1 MKIKTFNLIL
11 VLIVSTFSFKG
22 FAQNDQLFKLWPD
35 SVLAEANSAK
45 NAFYM
50 SEEEKVVVYYTNLV
64 RINPELFSK
73 TFLIEY
79 LDQNDL
85 KKDKEIKELIKE
97 LETRSQMKI
106 LQPSETLTTAA
117 RNHAK
122 DMGETGRTGHTSSD
136 GKSFKDRMMAVA
148 NDYEGVNENC
158 NYGTDKG
165 VEAFMDLL
173 IDRNVPN
180 YGHRKN
186 ILDPEMKFI
195 GVAIEPHKRMGHNCV
210 QDFAGR
216 KIDR

>member
-1 MKIKTFNLIL
+1 MKIKTFNLVI
-11 VLIVSTFSFKG
+11 VLLICAISFKG

-35 SVLAEANSAK
+35 SILAEANSAK
-45 NAFYM
+45 HALYM
-50 SEEEKVVVYYTNLV
+50 SEEEKIVVYYTNLV

-85 KKDKEIKELIKE
+85 KKDNEIKELIKE
-97 LETRSQMKI
+97 LEIRSQMKI
-106 LQPSETLTTAA
+106 LKPSETLTATA
-117 RNHAK
+117 RNLAI
-122 DMGETGRTGHTSSD
+122 DMGTTGRTGHTTSD
-136 GKSFKDRMMAVA
+136 GKSFKDRMMVVA

-165 VEAFMDLL
+165 LVAFMDLL

-186 ILDPEMKFI
+186 ILDPEMKYI
-195 GVAIEPHKRMGHNCV
+195 GVAIEPHKRMRYNCV
-210 QDFAGR
+210 QDFAGQ
-216 KIDR
+216 KIDQ